1 MPQFFPSLSIGLGM
15 DQIKQTLILRLAK
28 KGLETDLILNPQM
41 SISQVNQKMQY
52 VGWAGVEM
60 DYHTFQL
67 ALACFEDEGLQRL
80 ENKSVGWFAKR
91 FDPHLLS
98 ADTQPASATKVVL

>member
-1 MPQFFPSLSIGLGM
+1 M
-15 DQIKQTLILRLAK
+15 DQIKQTLMLRLVK
-28 KGLETDLILNPQM
+28 KGLETDLIPNFIRSLANFYLVNPQM
-41 SISQVNQKMQY
+41 SISQVNQKMHY

-91 FDPHLLS
+91 FDAHLVS
-98 ADTQPASATKVVL
+98 ADDPPASAAKAAL

>member
-1 MPQFFPSLSIGLGM
+1 M
-15 DQIKQTLILRLAK
+15 DKIKQTLILRLVK
-28 KGLETDLILNPQM
+28 KGLETDLIPNFIRNLANFYIINPQI
-41 SISQVNQKMQY
+41 SISQVNQKMHY

-67 ALACFEDEGLQRL
+67 AVACFEDEGLQRL

-98 ADTQPASATKVVL
+98 TDAQPASATKVVL

>member
-1 MPQFFPSLSIGLGM
+1 L
-15 DQIKQTLILRLAK
+15 DKIKQTLILRLVK
-28 KGLETDLILNPQM
+28 KGLETDLIPNFIRSLANFYIVNPQM

-67 ALACFEDEGLQRL
+67 ALACFEDEGLKRL
-80 ENKSVGWFAKR
+80 ENKPVGWFAKR
-91 FDPHLLS
+91 FDPYLLW
-98 ADTQPASATKVVL
+98 ADDKPASTTKAVL